1 MGTPLPNLGFEGQV
15 AVSDFDVLVL
25 GTGAAA
31 LTAAITAHE
40 GGARVG
46 LFEKADLVGGTSA
59 WSGGQIWIPN
69 HPHMAEGRTDSR
81 EEAMT
86 YLMALSHGMIDRAL
100 AEIYV
105 DTGPEM
111 IRFLESRTPVSF
123 YSIPFFPDYHSE
135 FPGAKR
141 EGGRTLECP
150 PFSYLELGDW
160 SDRMQKSPYYPD
172 YTMTVGETT
181 LGQPV
186 PMPASPGTKAERRR
200 IDARGMGAALIG
212 RLMKACL
219 DRGIE
224 PRTGARATGLIMT
237 DGAVAGVHFAD
248 GAEVSASNVVIAT
261 GGFEWDTKLVRAFI
275 RGPMTHPV
283 SVKTNTGDGLRMAM
297 RVGAMLG
304 NMREAWW
311 MPVIEVPT
319 DLNDMGQQL
328 FTYER
333 TMPGGLMVNKQGRR
347 FTNEA
352 SNYNAFG
359 AAFHEQD
366 VSAFQYAN
374 LPCWFIFNAEFY
386 GRYPFLVGGLTDSF
400 EPNQRPPQWVASAE
414 TLRLLAERVGIDPT
428 GLEAGVERF
437 NANSKQGKDPDFH
450 RGEAAN
456 DLWWGDPA
464 WRGDP
469 RATLGPLGDGPYYAI
484 EVKSGALGTKG
495 GPQTDTRSRVL
506 DVDGAV
512 IPGLYAAGN
521 AMASPMGMT
530 YGGAGGTLGPA
541 MVFGFI
547 AGRDIGEGMGA
558 LASRSLERQ
567 NG

>member
-1 MGTPLPNLGFEGQV
+1 M
-15 AVSDFDVLVL
+15 ADFDVIVL

-31 LTAAITAHE
+31 LTAAIVAHE
-40 GGARVG
+40 GVARVG
-46 LFEKADLVGGTSA
+46 VFEKADQVGGTSA

-69 HPHMAEGRTDSR
+69 HPHQAPGRSDSR
-81 EEAMT
+81 EEALT
-86 YLMALSHGMIDRAL
+86 YLMALSHGMIDRAM
-100 AEIYV
+100 AEAYV

-111 IRFLESRTPVSF
+111 VAFLEERTPVRF
-123 YSIPFFPDYHSE
+123 YAIPDFPDYHPE
-135 FPGAKR
+135 FPGGKR

-150 PFSYLELGDW
+150 PFPFGELGAW
-160 SDRMQKSPYYPD
+160 RDRVTVSPYWPD
-172 YTMTVGETT
+172 YNITVGETT

-186 PMPASPGTKAERRR
+186 PTEVPPELKAYRREHDER
-200 IDARGMGAALIG
+200 GLGQALIG
-212 RLMKACL
+212 RLLRGCL

-224 PRTGARATGLIMT
+224 PVTNARAIELIMA
-237 DGAVAGVHFAD
+237 DGAVAGVRFEGPD
-248 GAEVSASNVVIAT
+248 GRFEVSAPNVVIAT
-261 GGFEWDTKLVRAFI
+261 GGFEWDKALVRAFV

-283 SVKTNTGDGLRMAM
+283 SVKTNTGDGLKMAM

-319 DLNDMGQQL
+319 DVVSAGQRL

-333 TMPGGLMVNKQGRR
+333 TMPGGIMVNAKGRR

-374 LPCWFIFNAEFY
+374 LPCWMIFNQDFY
-386 GRYPFLVGGLTDSF
+386 ARYPFVGGLADSF
-400 EPNQRPPQWVASAE
+400 AQGERPPQWIPSGD
-414 TLRLLAERVGIDPT
+414 TLEELAERVGIDPL
-428 GLEAGVERF
+428 GLVATVERF
-437 NANSKQGKDPDFH
+437 NANAKQGRDPDFH
-450 RGEAAN
+450 RGESAH
-456 DLWWGDPA
+456 DIWWGDPRF
-464 WRGDP
+464 RGDP
-469 RATLGPLGDGPYYAI
+469 RATLGPIDGGPYYAI

-495 GPQTDTRSRVL
+495 GPQTDTHARVV
-506 DVDGAV
+506 DVDGRV
-512 IPGLYAAGN
+512 IPGLYCAGN

-541 MVFGFI
+541 MVFGYL
-547 AGRDIGEGMGA
+547 AGRDAGA
-558 LASRSLERQ
+558 RTMQRQSALETA
-567 NG
+567 